1 MLFRSGIG
9 QLLMPIVAAGLLAV
23 IQLTGILLIDV
34 ASYLFAIAGLLFVR
48 FPNTMGWRPRE
59 PLLVA
64 IAGGLRYSWRHR
76 GFRMMLSYFA
86 VGNVFL
92 AGALVLVAP
101 LVLSFGTQS
110 QVAQI
115 ALAEA
120 LGMIAGGL
128 LMALWGGPRRNRM
141 IGVLVA
147 NAGTGLGC
155 LVTGLRPAM
164 VVVALGVFLM
174 SCAMALAQGIYAT
187 IVQVK
192 VPQRFHGRVFALNQT
207 ITWSTLPI
215 GFALLA
221 PAVTTWLEPMLAPNG
236 GLAGSIGAVI
246 GVGPGR
252 GIGLGYLLLGLTLL
266 AVTAGGFAIRVL
278 RRFDTEVEDSLP
290 DDLVGANQRKISNI
304 LHS

>member
-1 MLFRSGIG
+1 
-9 QLLMPIVAAGLLAV
+9 
-23 IQLTGILLIDV
+23 
-34 ASYLFAIAGLLFVR
+34 
-48 FPNTMGWRPRE
+48 
-59 PLLVA
+59 
-64 IAGGLRYSWRHR
+64 
-76 GFRMMLSYFA
+76 MLSYFA

-92 AGALVLVAP
+92 AGALVLITP

-120 LGMIAGGL
+120 VGLITGGL
-128 LMALWGGPRRNRM
+128 LMALWGGPRRHRM

-155 LVTGLRPAM
+155 LVTGLRPSI
-164 VVVALGVFLM
+164 VVVAVGVFLM

-207 ITWSTLPI
+207 IAWSTLPI

-221 PAVTTWLEPMLAPNG
+221 PAVTSWLEPMLARG
-236 GLAGSIGAVI
+236 GRLAGSVGAVI

-252 GIGLGYLLLGLTLL
+252 GIGLGYVLVGLALL
-266 AVTAGGFAIRVL
+266 AVTAGGFAIRML

-290 DDLVGANQRKISNI
+290 DDLVGATSVRPPNTP
-304 LHS
+304 HG